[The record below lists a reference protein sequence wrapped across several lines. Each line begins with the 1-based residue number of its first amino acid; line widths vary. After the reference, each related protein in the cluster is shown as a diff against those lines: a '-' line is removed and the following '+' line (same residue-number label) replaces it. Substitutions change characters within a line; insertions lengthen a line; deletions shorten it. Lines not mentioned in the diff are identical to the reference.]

1 MSIFLQGLKDLRS
14 SNECSEEFI
23 HRHDSN
29 SFMDTLIRYKLM
41 SSILYSIQN
50 KIVY

>member
-1 MSIFLQGLKDLRS
+1 MFGRDEKKDASSTALRWRI

-29 SFMDTLIRYKLM
+29 SFMDTLIPAFFHNQIIIRF
-41 SSILYSIQN
+41 
-50 KIVY
+50 